1 MRDSDRMY
9 LTGEVTVSEF
19 PTIPPGTYDAV
30 LDGVTEE
37 LHELYGTRWV
47 WHWEVPDAHPD
58 GGDFELQVWTPPRL
72 SNTGMAIEQAKAL
85 GVTAAKGARVDLG
98 AFRGKQAR
106 LIVTLDEERG
116 RNRVKAVMPAQVP
129 DPAPR
134 PTGDPEYATWTAER
148 EAQEAVTGAPTAEE
162 LSGSAGPGPEAL
174 GDAEG

>member
-1 MRDSDRMY
+1 MNEGRTF

-19 PTIPPGTYDAV
+19 PTIPPGTYDAT

-37 LHELYGTRWV
+37 VHELYGTRWV
-47 WHWEVPDAHPD
+47 WHWAVLDAHPD

-98 AFRGKQAR
+98 AFCGKQAR

-116 RNRVKAVMPAQVP
+116 RNKVKAVMPAQAAE
-129 DPAPR
+129 PAPSS
-134 PTGDPEYATWTAER
+134 TGDPEYAKWAAER

-162 LSGSAGPGPEAL
+162 PARSAAPGTEAS